1 MNKRVIWALVLIVV
15 MILVLIFNRQTIEV
29 NFLIREIKAMA
40 SLILLFF
47 IAIGVVI
54 GVLLR

>member
-1 MNKRVIWALVLIVV
+1 MNKRVIWALILIVLS
-15 MILVLIFNRQTIEV
+15 ILVLIFNRQEIEV
-29 NFLIREIKAMA
+29 NFLITEIKAMA

-47 IAIGVVI
+47 IGVGVVI